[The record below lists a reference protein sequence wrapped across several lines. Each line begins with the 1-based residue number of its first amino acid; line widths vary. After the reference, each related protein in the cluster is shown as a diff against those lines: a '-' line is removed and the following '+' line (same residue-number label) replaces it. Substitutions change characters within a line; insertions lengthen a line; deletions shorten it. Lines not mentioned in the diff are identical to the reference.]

1 MNKKE
6 LHALVYETK
15 TGELRLVVV
24 DDIGNIRFAGPVS
37 AEYLPHMLNHPHEVE
52 SWKMPADIED
62 ARKWWNATAATPG
75 TELVYCRRP
84 LWENMRNAA
93 RRAFGA
99 VSPTPPELSAKYAGK
114 KVIVM
119 ASPIKNKDARTC
131 VIAAVKSDFEVVEL
145 GTVTCPTLALTL
157 KNPDDLTRL
166 ITTIREAKNDCRE
179 YCRVVVV
186 GCEVFPVR

>member
-15 TGELRLVVV
+15 TGQLRLVVV
-24 DDIGNIRFAGPVS
+24 DNLGDIRFAAPVS
-37 AEYLPHMLNHPHEVE
+37 AEYLPHMLNHLHEVE
-52 SWKMPADIED
+52 GWKMPADIID
-62 ARKWWNATAATPG
+62 ARKWWTATAATPG

-99 VSPTPPELSAKYAGK
+99 VSPTPAELSAKYAGK

-119 ASPIKNKDARTC
+119 TSPIKNKETRAR
-131 VIAAVKSDFEVVEL
+131 VIAAIKSNFEAVIL
-145 GTVTCPTLALTL
+145 GTVTCSALALTL

-166 ITTIREAKNDCRE
+166 AAIVREAKNDGRE
-179 YCRVVVV
+179 YCRIVVV

>member
-24 DDIGNIRFAGPVS
+24 DNLGDIRFAGPVS
-37 AEYLPHMLNHPHEVE
+37 AEYLPHMLNNLHEVK
-52 SWKMPADIED
+52 SWKMPVDIID
-62 ARKWWNATAATPG
+62 ARKWWTATAATPG

-84 LWENMRNAA
+84 LWENMRNAG
-93 RRAFGA
+93 RHAFSA
-99 VSPTPPELSAKYAGK
+99 ISPTPAELSAKYAGK

-119 ASPIKNKDARTC
+119 ASLIKNKETRTR
-131 VIAAVKSDFEVVEL
+131 VLAAIKSNFEAMEL
-145 GTVTCPTLALTL
+145 GTVTCSALALTL

-166 ITTIREAKNDCRE
+166 VTTIREAKNDGRE

>member
-24 DDIGNIRFAGPVS
+24 DNLGDIRFAGPVS
-37 AEYLPHMLNHPHEVE
+37 AEYLPHMLNNLHEVK
-52 SWKMPADIED
+52 SWKMPVDIID
-62 ARKWWNATAATPG
+62 ARKWWTATAATPG
-75 TELVYCRRP
+75 AELVYCRRP
-84 LWENMRNAA
+84 LWENMRNAG
-93 RRAFGA
+93 RHAFSA
-99 VSPTPPELSAKYAGK
+99 ISPTPAELSAKYAGK

-119 ASPIKNKDARTC
+119 ASLIKNKETRTR
-131 VIAAVKSDFEVVEL
+131 VLAAIKSNFEAMEL
-145 GTVTCPTLALTL
+145 GTVTCSALALTL

-166 ITTIREAKNDCRE
+166 VTTIREAKNDGRE

>member
-24 DDIGNIRFAGPVS
+24 DDMGNIGFAGPVS
-37 AEYLPHMLNHPHEVE
+37 AEYFPHMLNHLHEVE

-99 VSPTPPELSAKYAGK
+99 VSPTPAELSAKYAGK

-119 ASPIKNKDARTC
+119 ASPIKNKDARKARNLYFVDVTTRQGNNI
-131 VIAAVKSDFEVVEL
+131 VATRYELNTSVMGAA
-145 GTVTCPTLALTL
+145 
-157 KNPDDLTRL
+157 
-166 ITTIREAKNDCRE
+166 AKQAFGVND
-179 YCRVVVV
+179 
-186 GCEVFPVR
+186 

>member
-24 DDIGNIRFAGPVS
+24 DDIGNIRFADSVS

-84 LWENMRNAA
+84 SWENMRNAA

-99 VSPTPPELSAKYAGK
+99 VSPTPPNCPQSMPGKRSLSWQVLSKTKMPAPVLLPPLSLILKWWNSVPSLARLLP
-114 KVIVM
+114 
-119 ASPIKNKDARTC
+119 SPSK
-131 VIAAVKSDFEVVEL
+131 
-145 GTVTCPTLALTL
+145 TL
-157 KNPDDLTRL
+157 
-166 ITTIREAKNDCRE
+166 TI
-179 YCRVVVV
+179 
-186 GCEVFPVR
+186 

>member
-15 TGELRLVVV
+15 TGQLRLIVV
-24 DDIGNIRFAGPVS
+24 DNLGDVRFAAPVS
-37 AEYLPHMLNHPHEVE
+37 AEYLPHMLNNLHEVK
-52 SWKMPADIED
+52 SWKMPTDIID
-62 ARKWWNATAATPG
+62 ARKWWIATAATPE

-93 RRAFGA
+93 RRAFSA
-99 VSPTPPELSAKYAGK
+99 VSPTPAELSAKYAGK

-119 ASPIKNKDARTC
+119 ASPIKNKDARTR
-131 VIAAVKSDFEVVEL
+131 VIAAVKSDFEAVEL
-145 GTVTCPTLALTL
+145 GTVTCPALALTL
-157 KNPDDLTRL
+157 KNPDDLTQL